1 MPPRRKL
8 NEFEKGRA
16 VAWFQDDVPKRE
28 VTRRLHV
35 SISVIVRLI
44 QRFTATGRVQE
55 RRRPGRPKKTTPRED
70 RLIERLAFFL
80 YFIWCLTS
88 FSTIQGYIATAND

>member
-8 NEFEKGRA
+8 NEFERGRA
-16 VAWFQDDVPKRE
+16 VAWFQDGVPKRE
-28 VTRRLHV
+28 VARRLHV

-55 RRRPGRPKKTTPRED
+55 RRRPGLPKKTTPRED
-70 RLIERLAFFL
+70 RLIEQLAL
-80 YFIWCLTS
+80 
-88 FSTIQGYIATAND
+88 